1 MNSKNGMN
9 KRKHIWQK
17 AFSLSFAF
25 HLLVI
30 LTVGAMAA
38 SFHQEIQRP
47 QEQLITVNLA
57 DTPEEIAKAQENA
70 SPFSKLKN
78 MLESSSP
85 QNDSPTKDSS
95 TGNNNSS
102 TESNSANSTANSN
115 SETAAPGEI
124 SSPDGILPPS
134 QGGGGNSDSS
144 NSESTGGGGSESGGS
159 SSGGG
164 GSESSG
170 GGSST
175 GNGSG
180 SGGTDTESAQ
190 NVANRFSAA
199 VNGNKQYPRAAVR
212 LNQQGTV
219 GLNVVLDANGNLV
232 SASVISSVNGN
243 LDKAAIN
250 AVYASCPFPH
260 RHGSSVDMNIN
271 VNFYLQ

>member
-1 MNSKNGMN
+1 MNSKNGTN

-17 AFSLSFAF
+17 AFSVSFAF

-78 MLESSSP
+78 MLESPAKNSE
-85 QNDSPTKDSS
+85 SPTKD
-95 TGNNNSS
+95 NSPKDKD
-102 TESNSANSTANSN
+102 SNSPTKSDSSNSTPDSN

-134 QGGGGNSDSS
+134 QGGGGSS
-144 NSESTGGGGSESGGS
+144 TESESTGGGGSESGGES
-159 SSGGG
+159 AGGG
-164 GSESSG
+164 GSESG

-180 SGGTDTESAQ
+180 SGGVDTESAQ

-219 GLNVVLDANGNLV
+219 GLNVVLDADGNLV
-232 SASVISSVNGN
+232 AASVTSSVNGN

-250 AVYASCPFPH
+250 AVYATCPFPH
-260 RHGSSVDMNIN
+260 RHGSSVNMNIN